1 MKKQV
6 QELSAAV
13 AAVQEALSSV
23 LDMLTP
29 IKGLVSTLPVIQGQ
43 VKQLSGKLLCSCKD
57 MASYNDAIRN
67 WYCPHCEKDFGKC
80 CSCAN
85 KHSCRGQ
92 GPELS

>member
-13 AAVQEALSSV
+13 VAVQEALSSV
-23 LDMLTP
+23 LDIMLTP

-57 MASYNDAIRN
+57 MSSYNDDAMQN
-67 WYCPHCEKDFGKC
+67 
-80 CSCAN
+80 
-85 KHSCRGQ
+85 
-92 GPELS
+92 